1 MVIYDKDLSLVHT
14 LTALAAAD
22 LLTTVREPE
31 DVHVTWTL
39 GVDVAERR
47 EIAHQPRE
55 HAVMCAGCRMPT
67 TRVHGVCGT
76 CLRGGRDPRTLA
88 CDRCGGR
95 E

>member
-1 MVIYDKDLSLVHT
+1 MAIYDRDLSLAHT

-31 DVHVTWTL
+31 DVHVTWAL

-76 CLRGGRDPRTLA
+76 CLRQGLDPRTLA